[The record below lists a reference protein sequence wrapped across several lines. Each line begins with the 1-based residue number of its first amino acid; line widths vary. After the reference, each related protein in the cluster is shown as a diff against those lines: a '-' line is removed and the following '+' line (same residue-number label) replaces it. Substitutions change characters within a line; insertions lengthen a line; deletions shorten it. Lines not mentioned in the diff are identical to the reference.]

1 MLSRGIVIAAGSQ
14 PDLTSRVIHR
24 EQLSLDVLKCLELE
38 CVAGWVQKKH
48 RGLFAGLT
56 AEACARLDHE
66 LDACPA
72 QPRRQFEPL
81 LRPEHDAAVGHGH
94 AVPVHEVEMARELA
108 GCAQFGVQVTDEL
121 VSIEIEINPARIAAA
136 LGTTEDILVETARL
150 GDVAHLHGDV
160 ERCQRLVQEGCR
172 TITEGHCMFLLRHGQ
187 SYFNLHFS
195 ETRVDPGIED
205 PELTPLGAEQ
215 AAAAARQ
222 LAGAALTRIIVSP
235 YTRALQTAQP
245 VLAIHRVPV
254 DIMHEVRERAAF
266 VCDVGSPPELLTARF
281 PHHDFAH
288 LPRQWWHEGIES
300 AAATKARR
308 SEERRVGKEC
318 RAR

>member
-1 MLSRGIVIAAGSQ
+1 
-14 PDLTSRVIHR
+14 
-24 EQLSLDVLKCLELE
+24 
-38 CVAGWVQKKH
+38 
-48 RGLFAGLT
+48 
-56 AEACARLDHE
+56 
-66 LDACPA
+66 
-72 QPRRQFEPL
+72 
-81 LRPEHDAAVGHGH
+81 
-94 AVPVHEVEMARELA
+94 
-108 GCAQFGVQVTDEL
+108 
-121 VSIEIEINPARIAAA
+121 
-136 LGTTEDILVETARL
+136 
-150 GDVAHLHGDV
+150 
-160 ERCQRLVQEGCR
+160 
-172 TITEGHCMFLLRHGQ
+172 MFLLRHGQ

-266 VCDVGSPPELLTARF
+266 VCDVGSPPELLATRF

-300 AAATKARR
+300 TAATKARANDF
-308 SEERRVGKEC
+308 
-318 RAR
+318 RARMADRDDSATTLLVSHWAFILALTGRSIENGEIFSWEP